1 MTTKYQVGLN
11 SQVEILCQVDS
22 NPRTDLT
29 FHWVFNTSQE
39 MIDIQQDQMRMNGTS
54 SRVDFIPRT
63 EMDYGHLLCWAEN
76 EVGGQSSPCVFQLV
90 PLPPPSPVI
99 NCSVSEQAITSVSV
113 DCHTSSQGDPASM
126 TFLLELWRTEDT
138 SLVMNQTAEV
148 GHWSVRGLEP
158 GQQYEASV
166 RTFTDLTSTLRHN
179 FSFFTFTSQYAESRV
194 HIDSSLVTETFSVT
208 PILGALIGVG
218 VALTL
223 VTATILIVLCCRT
236 KQGQQSDAGGRPR
249 DQHGNE
255 SQKGLLSEEIAP
267 RKISCIDDESG
278 FEQFYSESRYSS
290 FSSPQQQ
297 LSNKNIIIRVSKHS
311 VMVVTWS

>member
-1 MTTKYQVGLN
+1 MGLN

-22 NPRTDLT
+22 NPGSALT

-39 MIDIQQDQMRMNGTS
+39 MIDIQQDQMRLNGTS
-54 SRVDFIPRT
+54 STVEFIPRT

-76 EVGGQSSPCVFQLV
+76 DIGRQISPCVFQLV
-90 PLPPPSPVI
+90 PVPPPSPVI
-99 NCSVSEQAITSVSV
+99 NCSVSDQAITSVSV
-113 DCHTSSQGDPASM
+113 DCETSSKMEPATM
-126 TFLLELWRTEDT
+126 TFVLELWRTEDN
-138 SLVMNQTAEV
+138 SLVNNLTAEV

-158 GQQYEASV
+158 GQEYRASV
-166 RTFTDLTSTLRHN
+166 RTFNDVASTLSHN

-194 HIDSSLVTETFSVT
+194 HIDSSLVTEPFSVT
-208 PILGALIGVG
+208 PILAALIGVG

-223 VTATILIVLCCRT
+223 VTATILIVVCCKT
-236 KQGQQSDAGGRPR
+236 KQGQQTEAGGRRRGR

-255 SQKGLLSEEIAP
+255 SQKELLSEDVAP

-278 FEQFYSESRYSS
+278 FEQFYSERRYSS

-297 LSNKNIIIRVSKHS
+297 LSNKNIIIRVSKDS
-311 VMVVTWS
+311 VMVLTWS

>member
-166 RTFTDLTSTLRHN
+166 RTFTDLTSTLSHN

-194 HIDSSLVTETFSVT
+194 HIDSSLVTEPFSVT

-236 KQGQQSDAGGRPR
+236 KQGQQSEAGGRPR

-255 SQKGLLSEEIAP
+255 SQKELLSEDVAP

>member
-1 MTTKYQVGLN
+1 MGLN

-22 NPRTDLT
+22 NPGSALT

-39 MIDIQQDQMRMNGTS
+39 MIDIQQDQMRLNGS
-54 SRVDFIPRT
+54 SSTVEFIPRT

-76 EVGGQSSPCVFQLV
+76 DIGRQISPCVFQLV
-90 PLPPPSPVI
+90 PVPPPSPVI
-99 NCSVSEQAITSVSV
+99 NCSVSDQAITSVSV
-113 DCHTSSQGDPASM
+113 DCETSSKMEPATM
-126 TFLLELWRTEDT
+126 TFVLELWRTEDN
-138 SLVMNQTAEV
+138 SLVNNLTAEV

-158 GQQYEASV
+158 GQEYRASV
-166 RTFTDLTSTLRHN
+166 RTFNDVASTLSHN

-194 HIDSSLVTETFSVT
+194 HIDSSLVTEPFSVT
-208 PILGALIGVG
+208 PILAALIGVG

-223 VTATILIVLCCRT
+223 VTATILIVVCCKT
-236 KQGQQSDAGGRPR
+236 KQGQQTEAGGRRRGKGR

-255 SQKGLLSEEIAP
+255 SQKELLSEDVAP

-278 FEQFYSESRYSS
+278 FEQFYSERGYSS

-297 LSNKNIIIRVSKHS
+297 LSNKNIIIRVRKHS
-311 VMVVTWS
+311 VMVVTCS

>member
-90 PLPPPSPVI
+90 PIPPPSPVI

-113 DCHTSSQGDPASM
+113 DCHTSSQADPASM

-166 RTFTDLTSTLRHN
+166 RTFTDLTSTLSHN

-194 HIDSSLVTETFSVT
+194 HIDSSLVTEPFSVT

-223 VTATILIVLCCRT
+223 VTATILIVLCCKT
-236 KQGQQSDAGGRPR
+236 KRSSRLEKDQYR
-249 DQHGNE
+249 DKPSLEE
-255 SQKGLLSEEIAP
+255 SEQLAP
-267 RKISCIDDESG
+267 DVVPSSLMDDEDYSDYGQTLSRTPVCLNNRLSG
-278 FEQFYSESRYSS
+278 LRQTEQTS
-290 FSSPQQQ
+290 QQHIYT
-297 LSNKNIIIRVSKHS
+297 LMVS
-311 VMVVTWS
+311 

>member
-1 MTTKYQVGLN
+1 MGLN

-22 NPRTDLT
+22 NPGSALT

-39 MIDIQQDQMRMNGTS
+39 MIDIQQDQMRLNGS
-54 SRVDFIPRT
+54 SSTVEFIPRT
-63 EMDYGHLLCWAEN
+63 ELDYGHLLCWAEN
-76 EVGGQSSPCVFQLV
+76 DIGRQISPCVFQLV
-90 PLPPPSPVI
+90 PVPPPSPVI
-99 NCSVSEQAITSVSV
+99 NCSVSDQAITSVSV
-113 DCHTSSQGDPASM
+113 DCETSSKMEPATM
-126 TFLLELWRTEDT
+126 TFVLELWRTEDN
-138 SLVMNQTAEV
+138 SLVNNLTAEV

-158 GQQYEASV
+158 GQEYRASV
-166 RTFTDLTSTLRHN
+166 RTFNDVASTLSHN

-194 HIDSSLVTETFSVT
+194 HIDSSLVTEPFSVT
-208 PILGALIGVG
+208 PILAALIGVG

-223 VTATILIVLCCRT
+223 VTATILIVVCCKT
-236 KQGQQSDAGGRPR
+236 KQGQQTEAGGRRGRAR

-255 SQKGLLSEEIAP
+255 SQKELLSEDVAP

-278 FEQFYSESRYSS
+278 FEQFYSERGYSS

>member
-1 MTTKYQVGLN
+1 MALN

-22 NPRTDLT
+22 NPGSALT

-39 MIDIQQDQMRMNGTS
+39 MIDIQQDQMRINGS
-54 SRVDFIPRT
+54 SSTVDFIPRT

-76 EVGGQSSPCVFQLV
+76 EVGRQISPCVFQLV
-90 PLPPPSPVI
+90 PVPPPSPVI
-99 NCSVSEQAITSVSV
+99 NCSVSDQAITSVSV
-113 DCHTSSQGDPASM
+113 DCETSSQGDPATM
-126 TFLLELWRTEDT
+126 TFVLELWRTEDT
-138 SLVMNQTAEV
+138 SLVTNLTAEV

-158 GQQYEASV
+158 GQEYRASV
-166 RTFTDLTSTLRHN
+166 RTFNDLASTLSHN

-194 HIDSSLVTETFSVT
+194 HIDSSLVTEPFSVT

-236 KQGQQSDAGGRPR
+236 KQGQQTSRDAGGRRGRTR
-249 DQHGNE
+249 DQHGTE
-255 SQKGLLSEEIAP
+255 SQKELLSEDVAP

-278 FEQFYSESRYSS
+278 FEQFYSERRYSS
-290 FSSPQQQ
+290 FSSPEQQ
-297 LSNKNIIIRVSKHS
+297 LSNKNIIIRVSKDS

>member
-1 MTTKYQVGLN
+1 MTSRYKVALN
-11 SQVEILCQVDS
+11 SQVEILCQVES
-22 NPRTDLT
+22 NPGSGLS

-39 MIDIQQDQMRMNGTS
+39 MIDIQQDQMRMNGSVST
-54 SRVDFIPRT
+54 VDFIPRT

-76 EVGGQSSPCVFQLV
+76 EVGRQVRPCVFQLV
-90 PLPPPSPVI
+90 PVPPPSPVI
-99 NCSVSEQAITSVSV
+99 NCSVSDQALTSVSV
-113 DCHTSSQGDPASM
+113 DCETSSQGDPASM
-126 TFLLELWRTEDT
+126 TFMLELWRTEDGG
-138 SLVMNQTAEV
+138 LVTNLTAEV

-158 GQQYEASV
+158 GQEYRASV
-166 RTFTDLTSTLRHN
+166 RTFNDLATTLSHN

-223 VTATILIVLCCRT
+223 VTSTILIVLCCRT
-236 KQGQQSDAGGRPR
+236 KQGQQGEAGRRGR

-255 SQKGLLSEEIAP
+255 SQKELLSEDVAP

-278 FEQFYSESRYSS
+278 FEQFYSERRFSS
-290 FSSPQQQ
+290 FSSPEQQ
-297 LSNKNIIIRVSKHS
+297 LSNKNIIIRVSKQS
-311 VMVVTWS
+311 FMVRTWP